1 MSETTGEMIPS
12 IPPYGRQLFIC
23 TNGNCAGAE
32 DVTSL
37 LRQLGALHRKHG
49 MNRFSNPARIVHVPC
64 GCLGVCT
71 SGPILVV
78 YPDGIWYHHVDTE
91 RLNRIYLEHLLGGQ
105 PVDAYIFHRHFPPG
119 AEPAYAPD
127 LRKAEEVDPLVQAA
141 EEAAAQKEQD
151 RSQPEPI
158 PPNVAAARARR
169 QKRSSQKKSEQS

>member
-1 MSETTGEMIPS
+1 MSETRAEMIPS

-32 DVTSL
+32 DVTDL

-71 SGPILVV
+71 NGPILVV

-91 RLNRIYLEHLLGGQ
+91 RLNRIYREHLLGGQ
-105 PVDAYIFHRHFPPG
+105 PVDAYIFHRHFPSG
-119 AEPAYAPD
+119 AEPVYVPD
-127 LRKAEEVDPLVQAA
+127 LREAEEVDPLVEAA
-141 EEAAAQKEQD
+141 EKSAMQKEQE
-151 RSQPEPI
+151 RNKPEPMS
-158 PPNVAAARARR
+158 PNVAAARARR
-169 QKRSSQKKSEQS
+169 QERRSQTKSEEA